1 MKGCNPQLIM
11 REQHSKRAS
20 KRILIGV
27 CVSTS
32 QSRGT
37 TMMAIGYVDNR
48 IFEERLDALG
58 L

>member
-1 MKGCNPQLIM
+1 MKGCNPQMIM
-11 REQHSKRAS
+11 REQHSKRPS
-20 KRILIGV
+20 KRTLIGV
-27 CVSTS
+27 CVSTP

-37 TMMAIGYVDNR
+37 TMMAVSHVDNR